1 MITITAFKWVPPLVQ
16 GLVRDL
22 RVRWALEE
30 AGLEYHTKLIQPGLP
45 TSADYHMHQPFGQVP
60 AYEEDGLV
68 LFESGAIVLHI
79 AERCPALLP
88 AEPEARARAVTW
100 MFAAL
105 SSIEL
110 VVVPV
115 ATMNDFQRDKEWP
128 AERRAEAEAFARRRL
143 KDLAAWLGDR
153 EYLED
158 RFTAGDL
165 LMSTVLRIPRGTD
178 LLDAEP
184 TLQRYKERCEARPAF
199 QRALAA
205 QMASYAAGPPSA

>member
-1 MITITAFKWVPPLVQ
+1 MITITAFQWVPPNVQ

-30 AGLEYHTKLIQPGLP
+30 AGLDYHTQLRDP
-45 TSADYHMHQPFGQVP
+45 TVPASADYRAHQPFGQVP

-79 AERCPALLP
+79 AQRCDVLLP

-105 SSIEL
+105 TSIEIA
-110 VVVPV
+110 VVPH
-115 ATMNDFQRDKEWP
+115 AEMNDFHRDKEWP
-128 AERRAEAEAFARRRL
+128 AERRAEVEAFARKRL
-143 KDLAAWLGDR
+143 RDLAAWLGDR
-153 EYLED
+153 EYLEGK
-158 RFTAGDL
+158 FTAGDL

-184 TLQRYKERCEARPAF
+184 TLKAYKERCEARPAF
-199 QRALAA
+199 IKALAD
-205 QMASYAAGPPSA
+205 QMAPFAADPRA